1 MPILDANAI
10 EFFSNS
16 AEQTGRLGI
25 QLGGLLQR
33 GDLICLEGE
42 LGAGKTTLVQG
53 IAAGWGSAD
62 TVTSPTFILVNI
74 YRRGDGEEFAH
85 LDAYRLERA
94 AEADA
99 LDLDELLARGPMV
112 VEWAPRIRAALP
124 TENLWL
130 KLIWVDEERRRLEL
144 SSTGERY
151 HHMREAFR
159 ELIFGLQ

>member
-1 MPILDANAI
+1 MPILDANVI

-25 QLGGLLQR
+25 QLGGLLHR

-85 LDAYRLERA
+85 LDAYRLESA

-124 TENLWL
+124 AENLWL

-144 SSTGERY
+144 SSTGARY